1 MNLENVAKS
10 SQEQGVA
17 AWIETLNG
25 LRIAEMMER
34 LQVQGDNFA
43 NAMGELEG
51 ARLDI
56 FGLIEDNRGG
66 AKGVHGF
73 IAERTQVAIEN
84 ARDLLKGLNAG
95 ARWIN
100 DNGPTDFVVNG
111 INVQQK
117 FVQANCGLDKI
128 LEHLQKYPEYI
139 REGNVYQIPKDFYER
154 LSSVWNLSAEQ
165 AGKLSGRD
173 YSLWKASESF
183 FKTTGLSRDKIQ
195 PSDLTYKQVQAGE
208 INGTLR
214 DLENRTM
221 EENQKIKNGI
231 EEAGAP
237 SWKEGAQTAAVAAA
251 LEAGTNFLLGI
262 AKKRKAGKRL
272 SDFTV
277 QDWQEIGLDTA
288 KGGATGAVRGSAV
301 YAMTNLAGTPAPV
314 ASSLVTAVFGVLSQ
328 AMLLEQGKITETE
341 FVENSELACINASV
355 SAVSSL
361 VGQMLIPIPVL
372 GALVGNAAGMILY
385 EIGKDYLD
393 KREQDLIGRYRS
405 EIQQLNIKLDVQLQK
420 LIRYLQEEFSHF
432 SSLLDWAFDPDVNTA
447 FLGSVQLADYVGV
460 ESDKV
465 LRTKADIDRYFL
477 Q

>member
-17 AWIETLNG
+17 AWIEVLNR

-34 LQVQGDNFA
+34 LQSQGNNFT
-43 NAMGELEG
+43 NAIGELER

-56 FGLIEDNRGG
+56 FGLIENNRGG
-66 AKGVHGF
+66 VKGVHGF

-84 ARDLLKGLNAG
+84 ARDLLNGFSAS
-95 ARWIN
+95 AAWIN
-100 DNGPTDFVVNG
+100 DNGPTDFVVDG
-111 INVQQK
+111 MNVQQK

-139 REGNVYQIPKDFYER
+139 QEGNVYQIPKDFYER

-165 AGKLSGRD
+165 AGKLSGKD
-173 YSLWKASESF
+173 YSLWKTADSF

-214 DLENRTM
+214 DLENQTM

-237 SWKEGAQTAAVAAA
+237 SWKEGAQVTAVSAA

-262 AKKRKAGKRL
+262 AKKKKAGKRL
-272 SDFTV
+272 VDFTV
-277 QDWQEIGLDTA
+277 QDWEDVGLDTA
-288 KGGATGAVRGSAV
+288 KGGATGAVRGSVV

-314 ASSLVTAVFGVLSQ
+314 ASSLVTAAFGVLSQ
-328 AMLLEQGKITETE
+328 AVLLEQGKISETE
-341 FVENSELACINASV
+341 FIENSELVCISASV

-361 VGQMLIPIPVL
+361 LGQILIPIPVL

-385 EIGKDYLD
+385 EIGKDCFD
-393 KREQDLIGRYRS
+393 KREQDLIERYRS
-405 EIQQLNIKLDVQLQK
+405 EIQQINIKLDAQLQK
-420 LIRYLQEEFSHF
+420 LIHYLQEEFARF

-447 FLGSVQLADYVGV
+447 FWGSVQLADYMGV
-460 ESDKV
+460 EPDKV

-477 Q
+477 K